1 MTARNRDGIVQAW
14 IDAGPRELP
23 ESARHAISTTA
34 RTLPQRSRGSLLP
47 ATILASAAAVA
58 VVATVVFVTTPRPA
72 PNVGA
77 VPGSIMLSTVG
88 GEITL
93 SYRIPVDLDVTVE
106 DAFALAQDTPRA
118 IIGFTESGSGLYG
131 LGSGRDTGDMIP
143 PEQRELPAGTRGVVV
158 ADVTNVKTHG
168 LRGQLLGTTAAEFV
182 DGIAAYPPWTVRD
195 VSETT
200 IAGLAALEASVVSDP
215 RDWAHL
221 DTPEAD
227 GTRIEMLHPSKFFVT
242 TLGGTRLMVQVWA
255 PSEAELQTWLPTAMQ
270 LVESFEFT
278 AATDD

>member
-1 MTARNRDGIVQAW
+1 
-14 IDAGPRELP
+14 
-23 ESARHAISTTA
+23 
-34 RTLPQRSRGSLLP
+34 
-47 ATILASAAAVA
+47 
-58 VVATVVFVTTPRPA
+58 
-72 PNVGA
+72 
-77 VPGSIMLSTVG
+77 
-88 GEITL
+88 
-93 SYRIPVDLDVTVE
+93 
-106 DAFALAQDTPRA
+106 
-118 IIGFTESGSGLYG
+118 
-131 LGSGRDTGDMIP
+131 
-143 PEQRELPAGTRGVVV
+143 
-158 ADVTNVKTHG
+158 

-227 GTRIEMLHPSKFFVT
+227 GTRIEMLHPSKIFVT
-242 TLGGTRLMVQVWA
+242 TLGATRLMVQVWA
-255 PSEAELQTWLPTAMQ
+255 PSEAELQTWLPQAMQ